1 MVYALTITIVAGVL
15 LLLILGGGAVLAR
28 RAAGSEVALPAIG
41 RLRWYPSP
49 LGLLLLL
56 PVAALLLWRFFPAF
70 LFIPLIFPFFWRG
83 RRRGTPFF
91 VWRSR
96 RRTSSSNGHKADKS
110 TIEGQYHPLDDE

>member
-1 MVYALTITIVAGVL
+1 MVYALTITIAAGVL
-15 LLLILGGGAVLAR
+15 LLLLLGGGAVLAR
-28 RAAGSEVALPAIG
+28 RAAGSEANLPAIG

-49 LGLLLLL
+49 LGLVLLL
-56 PVAALLLWRFFPAF
+56 PLAALLLWRFFPAF